1 MSAKEPMKEEEKLLA
16 GKIFSPVH
24 PELVAI
30 KLVSHNLCTEYSQS
44 YETETEKREQILDKL
59 LKSHG
64 KGTRIQGPI
73 FFNYGCHTT
82 IGDSFFANYN
92 FTVLDDAPVTI
103 GDHVMMG
110 PNVTI
115 ATPVHPL
122 IAEEWEKYP
131 CYAKPVTIGNYVWIA
146 SGVTVCP
153 GVTIGDRSVIGAGSV
168 VTKDIPEGVF
178 AAGSPC
184 RVIRPITEQDSIEN
198 MPWLL

>member
-1 MSAKEPMKEEEKLLA
+1 MA

-82 IGDSFFANYN
+82 IGDSF
-92 FTVLDDAPVTI
+92 LQTI
-103 GDHVMMG
+103 TLLCWMTRRS
-110 PNVTI
+110 PS
-115 ATPVHPL
+115 AT
-122 IAEEWEKYP
+122 
-131 CYAKPVTIGNYVWIA
+131 
-146 SGVTVCP
+146 
-153 GVTIGDRSVIGAGSV
+153 
-168 VTKDIPEGVF
+168 
-178 AAGSPC
+178 
-184 RVIRPITEQDSIEN
+184 
-198 MPWLL
+198 M